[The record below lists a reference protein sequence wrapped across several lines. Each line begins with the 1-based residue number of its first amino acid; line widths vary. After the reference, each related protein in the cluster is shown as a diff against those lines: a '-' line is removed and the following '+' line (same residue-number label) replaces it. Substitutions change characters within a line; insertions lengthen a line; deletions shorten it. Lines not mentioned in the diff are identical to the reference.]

1 MFSHFQKYLPAQAE
15 RDKCLIETE
24 TGTTIS
30 ALLKHLGIPE
40 EMARVITVNDTNR
53 KEDFILNDADMVKI
67 FPAAMGG

>member
-1 MFSHFQKYLPAQAE
+1 MFSHFQNYLPSQAK

-30 ALLKHLGIPE
+30 ALLKQLGIPE
-40 EMARVITVNDTNR
+40 DMARVITVNDTNR
-53 KEDFILNDADMVKI
+53 KEDFVLNDTDMVKI

>member
-24 TGTTIS
+24 TGTTVS
-30 ALLKHLGIPE
+30 ALLKQIGIPE
-40 EMARVITVNDTNR
+40 QIARVVTVNDTNR
-53 KEDFILNDADMVKI
+53 KEDFILNDDDIVKI

>member
-15 RDKCLIETE
+15 GDKCHIETE
-24 TGTTIS
+24 TGTRIS
-30 ALLKHLGIPE
+30 ILLKQLGIPE